1 MTVFDRISQMHSEL
15 SASQRKL
22 AAFIMDHAK
31 EAAFMTSIE
40 LADAT
45 GVSNPT
51 VIRFISA
58 LGYEGYRE
66 FQFALQNA
74 VQNELSSLE
83 RLSYLKL
90 DAGKAP
96 TLNMFLLETD
106 NLNTVYNHLDHEV
119 VKGAIDLLSSS
130 ATTFVF
136 GQQISEAPAMFAF
149 YTLSKILD
157 DVRLV
162 SSWGLWDEV
171 AYRANP
177 ERCCALVIAMPR
189 YPVATIEFLRLM
201 QQHHIPT
208 IVITGEASA
217 FPLPE
222 AAKYMLCA
230 PVKYISFIDPIASVF
245 CLINSLAIG
254 LINRNGQVATK
265 AMLAFEKYVTDCRVY
280 LPGSVMPD
288 SASLSAEVTDKRK
301 KRNGKEK
308 T

>member
-58 LGYEGYRE
+58 FGYEGYRE

-106 NLNTVYNHLDHEV
+106 NLNTVYNQLDHEV
-119 VKGAIDLLSSS
+119 VKGAINLLSSS

-157 DVRLV
+157 GVRLV
-162 SSWGLWDEV
+162 SSWGLWDEA
-171 AYRANP
+171 AYR

-201 QQHHIPT
+201 QEHHIPT

-217 FPLPE
+217 FSLPE

-254 LINRNGQVATK
+254 LINQNGQVATK

-280 LPGSVMPD
+280 LPGSVMPG
-288 SASLSAEVTDKRK
+288 SASLGAEVTDKRK